1 MYQNPKTGMK
11 KKKEYEQ
18 NIELSEA
25 FLEAVPT
32 AFLLFS
38 LWQKTPGKY
47 NSHCRTVNSV
57 SDLNLYCR
65 G

>member
-32 AFLLFS
+32 S
-38 LWQKTPGKY
+38 LIIF
-47 NSHCRTVNSV
+47 V
-57 SDLNLYCR
+57 SFCK
-65 G
+65 